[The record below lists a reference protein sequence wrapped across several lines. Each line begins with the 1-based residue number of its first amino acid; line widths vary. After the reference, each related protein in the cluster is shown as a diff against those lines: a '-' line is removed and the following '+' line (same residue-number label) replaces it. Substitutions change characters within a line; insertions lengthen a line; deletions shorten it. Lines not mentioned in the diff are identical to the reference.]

1 MADDEFI
8 GREREC
14 AQLALPI
21 AEALD
26 GRGSLILLAGEAG
39 VGKTTLARRVLAGS
53 GLAVLE
59 GLATPGGASAFAPVV
74 EVLRAH
80 LRSRPGRPLIEGPLA
95 DHLALLLPELG
106 PASPRGDPATLFEA
120 IRLALATIAA
130 QHPTAIFLD
139 DLQWADNATL
149 ELLPALARAL
159 PEQPLLILAAYR
171 SDELPRAHPIRRIRS
186 ELRRSGHL
194 RQVSVEPFDAEAT
207 AALVGRILGPVAP
220 TLRRAVFDRTDGI
233 PLYVTELSAALSA
246 SGRLQSGSSGLVLLD
261 GAEVPLPDSVRDA
274 VLLRATGLSEDA
286 RGAAMAAAVA
296 GQVFDPE
303 LVRAVAGLDAWPD
316 ELLRRGLITEE
327 PTGRMAFRH
336 ALVRDAFYSEIPW
349 TTRIKLHRSVAQRL
363 ANDQATPAVV
373 AEHWVLGREPDRA
386 REALLAAA
394 NGFCAVHAYRDGA
407 RAFRRALELWPEGED
422 ERARLYSL
430 ERLASCA
437 ELAGDLGDAATV
449 WREVADG
456 RQRDGDLLGL
466 GDAQRQLAA
475 VLELQGRWQEALASR
490 ERAATAFT
498 AADALADAA
507 AERLAAAAHL
517 RSAGSFRAALSLL
530 ETAAQQARTAQ
541 RVDLQ
546 ARILGQE
553 GNARARMGEGQHG
566 VEMVRAG
573 LAMALEHG
581 LAGPAAEIYQR
592 LADALEHAG
601 DYSGAS
607 ATYDEAY
614 SFCSANGLEPT
625 AQLCLAC
632 LTAVLRQSGDWDR
645 AAKLCR
651 QVIGSPEASAHA
663 RAVAT
668 GQLGSILGLRGQ
680 TRQARPLLLEAATI
694 ARRIELAAMELLSGW
709 GLAIVD
715 SAEGATRAAAGHCWA
730 LLERWKQTEER
741 HFVISPLRWATTFFA
756 ESGDADGTRACAAAL
771 ARIAADVGQDEPMSA
786 LSHALGETAL
796 IDGSVEQASDQFA
809 RALVLLQGHD
819 APFERAESQRRAAA
833 VLAAAGRRDEAV
845 EYLVAA
851 YRTARRLGAKP
862 LANQLAASLSALGE
876 RPARRL
882 GKRTATQIE
891 NGGLTRREVE
901 IVRMV
906 ATGRTNREI
915 ARELFLS
922 PRTVEMH
929 VSSIL
934 MKLNGRSRADAARRA
949 SELGLLTQPSVPPN

>member
-1 MADDEFI
+1 MVEDEFV

-14 AQLALPI
+14 ALLASPV
-21 AEALD
+21 AEALA
-26 GRGSLILLAGEAG
+26 GEGSLILLSGEAG
-39 VGKTTLARRVLAGS
+39 VGKTTLVQRVLTGS
-53 GLAVLE
+53 GLTVLE
-59 GLATPGGASAFAPVV
+59 GFAAPGGASAFGPLV
-74 EVLRAH
+74 EVFRAYH
-80 LRSRPGRPLIEGPLA
+80 RSTADGPIIEGPLA
-95 DHLALLLPELG
+95 AHLALLLPELG
-106 PASPRGDPATLFEA
+106 PATRAEDPATLFEA
-120 IRLALATIAA
+120 IRSALATIAA
-130 QHPTAIFLD
+130 RQPTALFLD
-139 DLQWADNATL
+139 DLQWADEATL
-149 ELLPALARAL
+149 ELLPALARTL
-159 PEQPLLILAAYR
+159 PEQPLLMLAAYR
-171 SDELPRAHPIRRIRS
+171 SDELPRAHPIRRMRS

-194 RQVSVEPFDAEAT
+194 RQIVVEPLDADAT
-207 AALVGRILGPVAP
+207 GALVDRTLGSAAP

-233 PLYVTELSAALSA
+233 PLYVIEFAAALAA
-246 SGRLQSGSSGLVLLD
+246 SGLLQPGPSGLELLD
-261 GAEVPLPDSVRDA
+261 GADVPLPDSLRDA
-274 VLLRATGLSEDA
+274 VLLRATGLSDDA
-286 RGAAMAAAVA
+286 RAAAMAAAVT

-303 LVRAVAGLDAWPD
+303 LVRAVAGLDTWPD
-316 ELLRRGLITEE
+316 ELVRQGIVIEE
-327 PTGRMAFRH
+327 TADRMAFRH
-336 ALVRDAFYSEIPW
+336 ALVRDAFYSDIPW
-349 TTRIKLHRSVAQRL
+349 TTRIKLHGAVAQRL
-363 ANDQATPAVV
+363 TTDRATPAVV
-373 AEHWVLGREPDRA
+373 AEHWVLGRQPDRA
-386 REALLAAA
+386 RESLLAAA
-394 NGFCAVHAYRDGA
+394 DGFCALHAYRDGA
-407 RAFRRALELWPEGED
+407 RALRRALELWPEAVD
-422 ERARLYSL
+422 ERSRLDSL
-430 ERLASCA
+430 ERLARCA

-456 RQRDGDLLGL
+456 RQRDSDLRLL
-466 GDAQRQLAA
+466 GDAQRRLAA

-490 ERAATAFT
+490 ERAAVAFT
-498 AADALADAA
+498 AANALADAA
-507 AERLAAAAHL
+507 AERVAAASHL

-530 ETAAQQARTAQ
+530 EMAAQQARAAQ

-546 ARILGQE
+546 ARILGHE
-553 GNARARMGEGQHG
+553 GNARARMGEGQRG

-601 DYSGAS
+601 DYAGAS

-645 AAKLCR
+645 AARLCR
-651 QVIGSPEASAHA
+651 QVIGSSDASAHA

-668 GQLGSILGLRGQ
+668 GMLGSILGLRGQ
-680 TRQARPLLLEAATI
+680 TRQARPLLLESATM
-694 ARRIELAAMELLSGW
+694 ARRIELAAMELQSGW

-715 SAEGATRAAAGHCWA
+715 SVEGSMQSAAGHCWA
-730 LLERWKQTEER
+730 LLERWKQTEDR
-741 HFVISPLRWATTFFA
+741 HYVISPLRWATTFFA
-756 ESGDADGTRACAAAL
+756 ESGDAAGARACAAAL
-771 ARIAADVGQDEPMSA
+771 AQIAADVGQDEAMSA

-796 IDGSVEQASDQFA
+796 IDGSAEQAVDQFA
-809 RALVLLQGHD
+809 QALVRLQAYD

-833 VLAAAGRRDEAV
+833 ALAAAGRRAEAV
-845 EYLVAA
+845 EHLVAA

-862 LANQLAASLSALGE
+862 LANQLTAALSALGE
-876 RPARRL
+876 RPERRL
-882 GKRTATQIE
+882 GKRTAAQIE

-934 MKLNGRSRADAARRA
+934 MKLNGRSRADAARLA
-949 SELGLLTQPSVPPN
+949 SELGLLIQRGD

>member
-14 AQLALPI
+14 AQLASPI
-21 AEALD
+21 AEALR
-26 GRGSLILLAGEAG
+26 GHGSLILVAGEAG
-39 VGKTTLARRVLAGS
+39 VGKTTLARQALSRS
-53 GLAVLE
+53 GLTVLE
-59 GLATPGGASAFAPVV
+59 GFATPGGASAFAPLV

-80 LRSRPGRPLIEGPLA
+80 LRSARDGPLVEGPLA

-106 PASPRGDPATLFEA
+106 PAAPQGDPAALFEA

-130 QHPTAIFLD
+130 QQPTAIFLD
-139 DLQWADNATL
+139 DLQWADDATL
-149 ELLPALARAL
+149 ELLPALARTL
-159 PEQPLLILAAYR
+159 SEQPLLILAAYR
-171 SDELPRAHPIRRIRS
+171 SDELPRAHPIRRIGS

-207 AALVGRILGPVAP
+207 AALVDRILGPVAP

-233 PLYVTELSAALSA
+233 PLYVTELSAALAA
-246 SGRLQSGSSGLVLLD
+246 SGRLQSGASGLDLLD
-261 GAEVPLPDSVRDA
+261 GADVPLPESVRDA

-286 RGAAMAAAVA
+286 RAAAMAAAVA
-296 GQVFDPE
+296 GQLFDPE
-303 LVRAVAGLDAWPD
+303 LVRAVAGLHTWPD
-316 ELLRRGLITEE
+316 ELLRRGLVTEE
-327 PTGRMAFRH
+327 PAGRMAFRH
-336 ALVRDAFYSEIPW
+336 ALVRDAFYSDIPW
-349 TTRIKLHRSVAQRL
+349 TTRIKLHRLVAQHL
-363 ANDQATPAVV
+363 AAERATPAVI
-373 AEHWVLGREPDRA
+373 AEHWVLGREPGRA

-394 NGFCAVHAYRDGA
+394 DGFCAVHAYRDGA

-422 ERARLYSL
+422 EGSRLDVL
-430 ERLASCA
+430 QRLGSCA

-456 RQRDGDLLGL
+456 RQRDGDDRGL
-466 GDAQRQLAA
+466 GDAQRRLAA

-490 ERAATAFT
+490 ERAASAFT
-498 AADALADAA
+498 AANSPADAA

-530 ETAAQQARTAQ
+530 ETAAQQALAAQ
-541 RVDLQ
+541 RIDLQ
-546 ARILGQE
+546 ARILGHE
-553 GNARARMGEGQHG
+553 GNARARMGEGQRG
-566 VEMVRAG
+566 VELVRAG

-581 LAGPAAEIYQR
+581 LTGPAAEIYQR

-632 LTAVLRQSGDWDR
+632 LTTVLRQSGDWDR

-651 QVIGSPEASAHA
+651 QVIESPDASAHA
-663 RAVAT
+663 HAVAT
-668 GQLGSILGLRGQ
+668 GQLGFILGLRGQ

-715 SAEGATRAAAGHCWA
+715 SVEGAPQSAAGHCWA
-730 LLERWKQTEER
+730 LLDRWKQTEER

-756 ESGDADGTRACAAAL
+756 ESGDASGTRACAAAL

-809 RALVLLQGHD
+809 RALVLLQGYD

-833 VLAAAGRRDEAV
+833 ALAAAGRREEAV
-845 EYLVAA
+845 EHLVAA
-851 YRTARRLGAKP
+851 YRTSRRLGAMP
-862 LANQLAASLSALGE
+862 LVNQLAAALSALGE
-876 RPARRL
+876 RPEVRL
-882 GKRTATQIE
+882 GKRTATQLE

-901 IVRMV
+901 IVRVV

-949 SELGLLTQPSVPPN
+949 SELGLLTPRAD